1 MKTLAS
7 LALLLPLFSFAC
19 VYENEPPRRLTSDI
33 EPGGVQAGE
42 TPPPAASAPEATPPT
57 GPAPMIVE
65 VDADQTM
72 SAVGGDGVGVFI
84 EYRKGGHWQL
94 TWTCDTTQTRQ
105 SCDFV
110 IGASVASGGVANVDA
125 SGLPASAVSTPTASR
140 VEARTRTTTELHTLK
155 FDTAAGAI
163 LTVDASVGG
172 LKDGAFLFFVQDGK
186 VNGGFTGKL
195 TNPLQLQ
202 GNTP

>member
-1 MKTLAS
+1 MSLVNPRALAPLLLTVP
-7 LALLLPLFSFAC
+7 LALGAFGC
-19 VYENEPPRRLTSDI
+19 VYDDDPPRRLVD
-33 EPGGVQAGE
+33 EHRGDQRGGAGSSE
-42 TPPPAASAPEATPPT
+42 QPTAPTP
-57 GPAPMIVE
+57 MLVE

-84 EYRKGGHWQL
+84 EYGKGGHWHL
-94 TWTCDTTQTRQ
+94 TWTCDTSHTAQ

-110 IGASVASGGVANVDA
+110 IRLAAASGTIANVDEA
-125 SGLPASAVSTPTASR
+125 ELPAGAVRAEGSPSAVE
-140 VEARTRTTTELHTLK
+140 VRTTTSTELHSVR
-155 FDTAAGAI
+155 FDTNPGAV

-186 VNGGFTGKL
+186 VNGGFTGRL